1 MRRLEKMIQ
10 QLMDYARQ
18 NPEDKESM
26 TVMNRN
32 IFRELYQF
40 QDDVIWMLA
49 ASRNYPD
56 EAIESK
62 TVLPYIH
69 GIGPNNTLLCICIFS
84 EKDLAVNYSTDIG
97 LTERE
102 CIPISFIEFTKLMKY
117 WLLRGVYGII
127 LNDGG
132 NWVSI
137 SIVEYLKM
145 VSEEILQ
152 DPEMNNDSYG
162 AAIMVYSLMES
173 KYPMEYIFDDQS
185 ITLQS
190 ATNILCHSIGDIIKQ
205 EDSISVKIQTI
216 FCGETTVHDI
226 KRLEKEYISG
236 IDKFVSISYDSE
248 LDLPMHSFQDI
259 FFVGLNYSPE
269 QENVEDFPNKEE
281 SEIDYFSGYQH
292 PDKKTGSEI
301 EVTPLEMDDI
311 EDDAMLTVA
320 EETKVSRSESMKPT
334 EDEKLGDGKKTDSDS
349 VVEELKPA
357 KKNERNDFFEG
368 FKTAVASIAKYT
380 QKAFSKIKVACED
393 LLRKYRQKKKSPE
406 EKQVNQ
412 NELVKEKDSDRKSV
426 KLIFGVLFVFSLLAI
441 IWLFILGLSKTGFQE
456 AIENE
461 DFVLAAEI
469 YNKEIK
475 SDGNGFLLEAE
486 PILQGKIDDILLDY
500 AANNIDAVT
509 TSAKL
514 LEFEKFPVVNNYTE
528 KAMLKAAALEESK
541 NSYVWGIQSF
551 KENQYLTGLSY
562 WMEVLVDD
570 VNYRMVSSM
579 IEDNE
584 LVYVS
589 SGLLECS
596 VLSQEGKIEEYK
608 EGLKTLLY
616 WFPENEDV
624 KRACEST
631 GIQTSAKP
639 DTNDVFSDEYDAY
652 PVLITNLSCSMPESN
667 GAVNLYIDWTN
678 QTEKVIKDITFM
690 VQSLNE
696 FGKPV
701 YCYKGNY
708 SMYVASASG
717 PWKPGDGM
725 SHETMYWED
734 VWYNSSVKEVKLLR
748 VDVEYS
754 DGTIESIADS
764 EKLQSLFASKINK

>member
-1 MRRLEKMIQ
+1 MRRLEEMIQ
-10 QLMDYARQ
+10 QLMDYAGQ

-26 TVMNRN
+26 TIMNRN

-40 QDDVIWMLA
+40 QGDVIWILA

-62 TVLPYIH
+62 AVLPYIH
-69 GIGPNNTLLCICIFS
+69 GIGPDNTLLCICIFS
-84 EKDLAVNYSTDIG
+84 EKNLAVNYSFDIG

-132 NWVSI
+132 SWVSI

-145 VSEEILQ
+145 LSEEILQ
-152 DPEMNNDSYG
+152 DPEMNNDSYE
-162 AAIMVYSLMES
+162 AAIMVHSLMES
-173 KYPMEYIFDDQS
+173 KYPMEYAFDDQS

-190 ATNILCHSIGDIIKQ
+190 TTNRLCHSIGDIIKQ

-236 IDKFVSISYDSE
+236 IDKFIDVSYDSE
-248 LDLPMHSFQDI
+248 LDLPMHNFQDI
-259 FFVGLNYSPE
+259 SFVGLNYFPK
-269 QENVEDFPNKEE
+269 QENVKDLLNKEE

-292 PDKKTGSEI
+292 PEKKTELTMETVPSE
-301 EVTPLEMDDI
+301 VDDI
-311 EDDAMLTVA
+311 EDDVMLTI
-320 EETKVSRSESMKPT
+320 TKEAKVPQSE
-334 EDEKLGDGKKTDSDS
+334 S
-349 VVEELKPA
+349 VVEGLEPA
-357 KKNERNDFFEG
+357 KEIERNDFFEG

-412 NELVKEKDSDRKSV
+412 NELVKEKDSNRKSV
-426 KLIFGVLFVFSLLAI
+426 KLIFGVLLILSLLVI
-441 IWLFILGLSKTGFQE
+441 ILLFILDPFKTGFQE

-551 KENQYLTGLSY
+551 EENQYLTGLSY

-608 EGLKTLLY
+608 EGLKILLY

-624 KRACEST
+624 KRACGSA
-631 GIQTSAKP
+631 GIQTSVKP
-639 DTNDVFSDEYDAY
+639 DTNNLISDEYDSY
-652 PVLITNLSCSMPESN
+652 PILITNLSCSMSESN

-725 SHETMYWED
+725 NHEAMYWKN

-754 DGTIESIADS
+754 DGTIESITDS

>member
-1 MRRLEKMIQ
+1 MRRLGKMIQ

-40 QDDVIWMLA
+40 QGDVIWMLA

-145 VSEEILQ
+145 LSEEILQ

-162 AAIMVYSLMES
+162 AAIMVHSLMES
-173 KYPMEYIFDDQS
+173 KYPMEYTFDDQS

-190 ATNILCHSIGDIIKQ
+190 TTNRLCHSIGDIIKQ

-236 IDKFVSISYDSE
+236 IDKFIDVSYDSE
-248 LDLPMHSFQDI
+248 LDLPMHNFQDI
-259 FFVGLNYSPE
+259 SFVGLNYFPK
-269 QENVEDFPNKEE
+269 QENVKDLLNKEE

-292 PDKKTGSEI
+292 PEKKTELTMETVPSE
-301 EVTPLEMDDI
+301 VDDI
-311 EDDAMLTVA
+311 EDDVMLTI
-320 EETKVSRSESMKPT
+320 TKEAKVPQSE
-334 EDEKLGDGKKTDSDS
+334 S
-349 VVEELKPA
+349 VVEGLEPA
-357 KKNERNDFFEG
+357 KEIERNDFFED

-393 LLRKYRQKKKSPE
+393 LLRKYRQKKRSQKE
-406 EKQVNQ
+406 EQVNQ
-412 NELVKEKDSDRKSV
+412 KESVKEKDSNRKSV

-441 IWLFILGLSKTGFQE
+441 IWLFILGPSKTGFQE

-551 KENQYLTGLSY
+551 EENQYLTGLSY

-570 VNYRMVSSM
+570 VNYKMVSSM

-652 PVLITNLSCSMPESN
+652 PILITNLSCSMPESN
-667 GAVNLYIDWTN
+667 GTVNLYVDWVN
-678 QTEKVIKDITFM
+678 QTEKVIKKITFM

-754 DGTIESIADS
+754 DGTIESITDS

>member
-1 MRRLEKMIQ
+1 MSMRRLGKMIQ

-40 QDDVIWMLA
+40 QGDVIWMLA

-145 VSEEILQ
+145 LSEEILQ

-162 AAIMVYSLMES
+162 AAIMVHSLMES
-173 KYPMEYIFDDQS
+173 KYPMEYTFDDQS

-190 ATNILCHSIGDIIKQ
+190 TTNRLCHSIGDIIKQ

-236 IDKFVSISYDSE
+236 IDKFIDVSYDSE
-248 LDLPMHSFQDI
+248 LDLPMHNFQDI
-259 FFVGLNYSPE
+259 SFVGLNYFPK
-269 QENVEDFPNKEE
+269 QENVKDLLNKEE

-292 PDKKTGSEI
+292 PEKKTELTMETVPSE
-301 EVTPLEMDDI
+301 VDDI
-311 EDDAMLTVA
+311 EDDVMLTI
-320 EETKVSRSESMKPT
+320 TKEAKVPQSE
-334 EDEKLGDGKKTDSDS
+334 S
-349 VVEELKPA
+349 VVEGLEPA
-357 KKNERNDFFEG
+357 KEIERNDFFED

-393 LLRKYRQKKKSPE
+393 LLRKYRQKKRSQKE
-406 EKQVNQ
+406 EQVNQ
-412 NELVKEKDSDRKSV
+412 KESVKEKDSNRKSV

-441 IWLFILGLSKTGFQE
+441 IWLFILGPSKTGFQE

-551 KENQYLTGLSY
+551 EENQYLTGLSY

-570 VNYRMVSSM
+570 VNYKMVSSM

-652 PVLITNLSCSMPESN
+652 PILITNLSCSMPESN
-667 GAVNLYIDWTN
+667 GTVNLYVDWVN
-678 QTEKVIKDITFM
+678 QTEKVIKKITFM

-754 DGTIESIADS
+754 DGTIESITDS

>member
-1 MRRLEKMIQ
+1 MSMRRLGKMIQ

-40 QDDVIWMLA
+40 QGDVIWMLA

-145 VSEEILQ
+145 LSEEILQ

-162 AAIMVYSLMES
+162 AAIMVHSLMES
-173 KYPMEYIFDDQS
+173 KYPMEYTFDDQS

-190 ATNILCHSIGDIIKQ
+190 TTNRLCHSIGDIIKQ

-236 IDKFVSISYDSE
+236 IDKFIDVSYDSE
-248 LDLPMHSFQDI
+248 LDLPMHNFQDI
-259 FFVGLNYSPE
+259 SFVGLNYFPK
-269 QENVEDFPNKEE
+269 QENVKDLLNKEE

-292 PDKKTGSEI
+292 PEKKTELTMETVPSE
-301 EVTPLEMDDI
+301 VDDI
-311 EDDAMLTVA
+311 EDDVMLTI
-320 EETKVSRSESMKPT
+320 TKEAKVPQSE
-334 EDEKLGDGKKTDSDS
+334 S
-349 VVEELKPA
+349 VVEGLEPA
-357 KKNERNDFFEG
+357 KEIERNDFFED

-393 LLRKYRQKKKSPE
+393 LLRKYRQKKRSQKE
-406 EKQVNQ
+406 EQVNQ
-412 NELVKEKDSDRKSV
+412 KESVKEKDSNRKSV

-441 IWLFILGLSKTGFQE
+441 IWLFILGPSKTGFQE
-456 AIENE
+456 AIESIC
-461 DFVLAAEI
+461 LL
-469 YNKEIK
+469 K
-475 SDGNGFLLEAE
+475 SCFGR
-486 PILQGKIDDILLDY
+486 
-500 AANNIDAVT
+500 
-509 TSAKL
+509 
-514 LEFEKFPVVNNYTE
+514 
-528 KAMLKAAALEESK
+528 SK
-541 NSYVWGIQSF
+541 N
-551 KENQYLTGLSY
+551 K
-562 WMEVLVDD
+562 
-570 VNYRMVSSM
+570 
-579 IEDNE
+579 
-584 LVYVS
+584 
-589 SGLLECS
+589 
-596 VLSQEGKIEEYK
+596 
-608 EGLKTLLY
+608 
-616 WFPENEDV
+616 
-624 KRACEST
+624 
-631 GIQTSAKP
+631 
-639 DTNDVFSDEYDAY
+639 
-652 PVLITNLSCSMPESN
+652 
-667 GAVNLYIDWTN
+667 
-678 QTEKVIKDITFM
+678 
-690 VQSLNE
+690 
-696 FGKPV
+696 
-701 YCYKGNY
+701 
-708 SMYVASASG
+708 
-717 PWKPGDGM
+717 
-725 SHETMYWED
+725 
-734 VWYNSSVKEVKLLR
+734 
-748 VDVEYS
+748 
-754 DGTIESIADS
+754 
-764 EKLQSLFASKINK
+764 

>member
-1 MRRLEKMIQ
+1 MRRLEEMIQ
-10 QLMDYARQ
+10 QLMDYAGQ

-26 TVMNRN
+26 TIMNRK

-62 TVLPYIH
+62 AVLPYIH
-69 GIGPNNTLLCICIFS
+69 GIGPDNTLLCICIFS
-84 EKDLAVNYSTDIG
+84 EKNLAVNYSFDIG

-132 NWVSI
+132 SWVSI

-145 VSEEILQ
+145 LSEEILQ

-162 AAIMVYSLMES
+162 AAIMVHSLMES
-173 KYPMEYIFDDQS
+173 KYPMEYVFDDQS

-190 ATNILCHSIGDIIKQ
+190 TTNRLCHSIGDIIKQ

-236 IDKFVSISYDSE
+236 IDKFIDVSYDSE
-248 LDLPMHSFQDI
+248 LDLPMHSFQDV

-269 QENVEDFPNKEE
+269 QENVEDLLNKEE

-292 PDKKTGSEI
+292 PDKKRGSEI

-320 EETKVSRSESMKPT
+320 EETKVSQLEPMKST
-334 EDEKLGDGKKTDSDS
+334 ENEKLGNGKKTDSDS
-349 VVEELKPA
+349 VAEELKPA
-357 KKNERNDFFEG
+357 KEIERNDFFEG
-368 FKTAVASIAKYT
+368 CKTAVASIAKYT
-380 QKAFSKIKVACED
+380 QKGFSKIKVACED

-441 IWLFILGLSKTGFQE
+441 IWLFILGPFKTEFRE

-461 DFVLAAEI
+461 DFVLAVEI

-475 SDGNGFLLEAE
+475 SNGDAFLLEAE
-486 PILQGKIDDILLDY
+486 PILQNKIDDILLDY

-514 LEFEKFPVVNNYTE
+514 LEFEKFPAVSNYVE
-528 KAMLKAAALEESK
+528 KAVLKAAALEKSK

-551 KENQYLTGLSY
+551 EENQYLTGLSY

-579 IEDNE
+579 MEDNE

-608 EGLKTLLY
+608 EGLKILLY
-616 WFPENEDV
+616 WFPENEDI

-631 GIQTSAKP
+631 GIQTSEKP

-667 GAVNLYIDWTN
+667 GSVNLYIDWVN
-678 QTEKVIKDITFM
+678 QTEKVIKKITFM

-734 VWYNSSVKEVKLLR
+734 VWYNSSVKKVKLLR

-754 DGTIESIADS
+754 DGTIESITDS

>member
-145 VSEEILQ
+145 LSEEILQ

-162 AAIMVYSLMES
+162 AAIMVHSLMES
-173 KYPMEYIFDDQS
+173 KYPMEYVFDDQS

-190 ATNILCHSIGDIIKQ
+190 TTNRLCHSIGDIIKQ

-236 IDKFVSISYDSE
+236 IDKFIDVSYDSE
-248 LDLPMHSFQDI
+248 LDLPMHNFQDI
-259 FFVGLNYSPE
+259 SFVGLNYLSE
-269 QENVEDFPNKEE
+269 QENVKELQNEEE
-281 SEIDYFSGYQH
+281 SEIDYFFGYQH
-292 PDKKTGSEI
+292 PEKKTELTMETVPSE
-301 EVTPLEMDDI
+301 VDDI
-311 EDDAMLTVA
+311 EDDVMLTI
-320 EETKVSRSESMKPT
+320 TKEAKVPQSESMEPIL
-334 EDEKLGDGKKTDSDS
+334 DEELGGNKRADSNS
-349 VVEELKPA
+349 TMEELKPA
-357 KKNERNDFFEG
+357 KKIERNDFFEG

-393 LLRKYRQKKKSPE
+393 LLRKYRQKKRSQKE
-406 EKQVNQ
+406 EQVNQ
-412 NELVKEKDSDRKSV
+412 KESVKEKDSNRKSV
-426 KLIFGVLFVFSLLAI
+426 KLIFGVLLILSLLVI
-441 IWLFILGLSKTGFQE
+441 ILLFILDPFKTGFQE

-551 KENQYLTGLSY
+551 EENQYLTGLSY

-608 EGLKTLLY
+608 EGLKILLY
-616 WFPENEDV
+616 WFPENEDI

-631 GIQTSAKP
+631 GIQTSEKP

-717 PWKPGDGM
+717 PWKSGDGM
-725 SHETMYWED
+725 NHEAMYWKN

-754 DGTIESIADS
+754 DGTIESITDS